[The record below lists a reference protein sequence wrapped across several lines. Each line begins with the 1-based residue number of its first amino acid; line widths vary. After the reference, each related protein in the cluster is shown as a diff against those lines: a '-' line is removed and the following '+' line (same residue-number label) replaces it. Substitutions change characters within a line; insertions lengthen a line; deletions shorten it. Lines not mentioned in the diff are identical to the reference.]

1 MAEKRTHYLRQLRD
15 QVANSFDEEELRTV
29 VFDLDLDWDE
39 LQGTRKTARVQD
51 LIVQVGRNGRLSELV
66 DLLGE
71 KRPHINWVNV
81 APAEQ
86 QTEDA
91 RGATKAGNPFCE
103 TL

>member
-51 LIVQVGRNGRLSELV
+51 
-66 DLLGE
+66 
-71 KRPHINWVNV
+71 
-81 APAEQ
+81 
-86 QTEDA
+86 
-91 RGATKAGNPFCE
+91 
-103 TL
+103 